1 MYNFKKVVFTIL
13 AFLPLAY
20 FFLVFFSGIFDADF
34 SLSELSWGFTRIG
47 YVGDSPD
54 ADIQFVYKPQS
65 IVEMLL
71 GGFVDST
78 TVVSSGSVFYAI
90 FRFLIMFQETLGMPY
105 EPFGVVMV
113 ATFYL
118 LYYVVLYFV
127 SMLVDLLTLIPK
139 LCERLFK
146 L

>member
-1 MYNFKKVVFTIL
+1 MCNFKKAVFAIL

-34 SLSELSWGFTRIG
+34 SLSELSWGFTRLG
-47 YVGDSPD
+47 YVSNSPD
-54 ADIQFVYKPQS
+54 SDIQFVYKPQS

-78 TVVSSGSVFYAI
+78 IVVSPGSVMYAI
-90 FRFLIMFQETLGMPY
+90 FRFLLIFQETLGLPS

-127 SMLVDLLTLIPK
+127 SMLIDLITLAPK
-139 LCERLFK
+139 LCERFFK